1 MKNMC
6 ECKNFKQIIIF
17 SSKHIHF
24 KTEYF
29 STFESMIEEIF
40 ADVKL

>member
-1 MKNMC
+1 MC
-6 ECKNFKQIIIF
+6 ECKNFKQIIYLL
-17 SSKHIHF
+17 KETHKL